1 MEEPVN
7 HNIGHYLSH
16 HVVKKDSVTIPI
28 KVVFICSSIAI
39 VIDGKQIRFCS
50 MYPIGKET
58 TAPKTWMQGCIASTG
73 WIPPIYHVG
82 IYREENKDTRNL
94 KDNIV

>member
-1 MEEPVN
+1 
-7 HNIGHYLSH
+7 
-16 HVVKKDSVTIPI
+16 
-28 KVVFICSSIAI
+28 
-39 VIDGKQIRFCS
+39 

-58 TAPKTWMQGCIASTG
+58 TAPKTWMQGFIASTG